1 MKFKIKESLGA
12 KNLNG
17 YYDSNIMSIGRDN
30 QRYTVESIIVST
42 LLIYKDVKNLDQ
54 DKLKNGILEAL
65 KRGNTSNIDVILDS
79 INIKQQE
86 SKWLNISLL

>member
-1 MKFKIKESLGA
+1 
-12 KNLNG
+12 
-17 YYDSNIMSIGRDN
+17 MSIGRDN
-30 QRYTVESIIVST
+30 HRHTVESITVST

-65 KRGNTSNIDVILDS
+65 KSGNTSNIDVLLDS

-86 SKWLNISLL
+86 SK

>member
-1 MKFKIKESLGA
+1 
-12 KNLNG
+12 
-17 YYDSNIMSIGRDN
+17 MSIGRDN
-30 QRYTVESIIVST
+30 QRHTVESITVST

-65 KRGNTSNIDVILDS
+65 KSGNTSNIDVLLDS

-86 SKWLNISLL
+86 SK